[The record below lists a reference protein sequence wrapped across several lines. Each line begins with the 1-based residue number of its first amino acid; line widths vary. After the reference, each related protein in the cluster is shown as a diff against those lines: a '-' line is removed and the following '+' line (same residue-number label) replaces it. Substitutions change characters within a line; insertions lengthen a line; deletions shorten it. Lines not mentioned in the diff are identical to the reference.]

1 MKRDWKLAVLGG
13 FAGAAIAVAMLGA
26 AFAGGLIPNSGERAH
41 TEKIVH
47 DYLLKNPEIV
57 VAMMNALDSKRTAS
71 QDQSRQEAVTKL
83 GMKAFFDPNVAF
95 IVGPKDAKTT
105 FVEFFDYNC
114 PFCRASHPGVEAFF
128 KEHPNARYAFVEFPI
143 KGPDS
148 TLASRAAIAAR
159 NQPDKYLKL
168 HFALM
173 TEKDKVD
180 AAKVFEVAKA
190 AGLDIAKLKRDMNDP
205 SVDAKIAAAHKL
217 AEAAQ
222 IDGTPAFIVN
232 GIVRE
237 GAVDDTMLTD
247 MAKKANPS

>member
-1 MKRDWKLAVLGG
+1 MNRDWKLALTGG
-13 FAGAAIAVAMLGA
+13 LAGAVIAVIALVA
-26 AFAGGLIPNSGERAH
+26 ASTTGLMPNSGGRAG

-57 VAMMNALDSKRTAS
+57 IAMMNALDSKQTAS
-71 QDQSRQEAVTKL
+71 QDIARQEAVNKL
-83 GMKAFFDPNVAF
+83 GMDAFFDPNIAF

-105 FVEFFDYNC
+105 FVEFSDYNC
-114 PFCRASHPGVEAFF
+114 PFCRSSQPGVEAFF
-128 KEHPNARYAFVEFPI
+128 KAHPNARYAFIEFPI

-159 NQPDKYLKL
+159 NQPGKYLKL

-173 TEKDKVD
+173 SEKDRVD

-190 AGLDIAKLKRDMNDP
+190 AGLDIDKLKKDMSDP
-205 SVDAKIAAAHKL
+205 ATDAKIAAAHKL
-217 AEAAQ
+217 AEAAK

-232 GIVRE
+232 GLIRE
-237 GAVDDTMLTD
+237 GAVDDKQLTQ
-247 MAKKANPS
+247 MAKKASES